1 MLPTSTHGSVSTENM
16 TMYMDRRVEKK
27 IFLVLQKRL
36 QIYKLTFH
44 NHGVSLLNS
53 LTGAT
58 MFLKCAHPAIDGE
71 RQREIMWLKDGSAEH
86 QVLQAVAN
94 DKKLLT
100 DMDKLSEFHHTGG
113 LENFHSVIEMGSQE
127 DPLLLRRHEGPHSDC
142 KPVPQSQCWKTAG
155 TH

>member
-1 MLPTSTHGSVSTENM
+1 M
-16 TMYMDRRVEKK
+16 TMYMDRKVEKK

-44 NHGVSLLNS
+44 NHGVSLLNC

-100 DMDKLSEFHHTGG
+100 DMDKLSEFRHTGG
-113 LENFHSVIEMGSQE
+113 LENFHS
-127 DPLLLRRHEGPHSDC
+127 LLLKWAPKRIHFFY
-142 KPVPQSQCWKTAG
+142 AG
-155 TH
+155 MRARIQIASLYHNHNVGRQQARTKAGGLRNSLVF